1 MSFSKTGSS
10 MVMCVLSGLLI
21 SSFLPQMLF
30 YNNIFAHDFA
40 PNESAQF
47 LALMQLLETEINL
60 VNYNFINN
68 NSNLAEDHAIA
79 AIGALT
85 PAVLREITERNERV
99 ANDLNTSLNDL
110 HEFVLTNK
118 NNTISNTSL
127 DSRIGEI
134 SAIIGETV
142 SVRIDPDQIN
152 NATIQ
157 ALSFANMIDIIL
169 KSYGDAYD
177 VDFDITNMSQMAGM
191 GMHMGNDSSGMGM
204 HMGANGP
211 YNEIVNATGYQTAQ
225 ALSER
230 AVDIFK
236 TELKPLA
243 EGVDK
248 ISMTSNLENALI
260 ELLDSIEN
268 KAPPM
273 DVMMIVHAKVH
284 PNILTIFDLA
294 LVS

>member
-1 MSFSKTGSS
+1 
-10 MVMCVLSGLLI
+10 
-21 SSFLPQMLF
+21 LPPILF

-68 NSNLAEDHAIA
+68 NSKLTEDHAIA

-99 ANDLNTSLNDL
+99 ANDLNTSLNDP
-110 HEFVLTNK
+110 HEFVLTDK
-118 NNTISNTSL
+118 NNTISNASL

-177 VDFDITNMSQMAGM
+177 VDFDMTSMSQMAGM
-191 GMHMGNDSSGMGM
+191 GMHMS
-204 HMGANGP
+204 ANGP
-211 YNEIVNATGYQTAQ
+211 YNEIVNVTGYQTAQ

-236 TELKPLA
+236 TELEPLA

-268 KAPPM
+268 KASPM

-284 PNILTIFDLA
+284 PSILTIFDLP